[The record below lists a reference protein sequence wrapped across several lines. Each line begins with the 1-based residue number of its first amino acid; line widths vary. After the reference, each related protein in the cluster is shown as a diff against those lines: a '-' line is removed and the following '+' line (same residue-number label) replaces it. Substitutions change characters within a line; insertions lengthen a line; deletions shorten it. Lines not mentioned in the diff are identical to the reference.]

1 MKFAF
6 IPTAAAVLALCLTA
20 VPAAAQDTVAG
31 DWELSL
37 ETPQG
42 AQTIS
47 LSLKLDA
54 DRLTG
59 QLSSP
64 VGTVPLTGTVKG
76 AESDFTANIDAQG
89 TQLPLNFHGTLAGA
103 TFNGTV
109 KVGDFGEFPF
119 TGKRAT
125 AAAAA
130 PSAPAA
136 TAAAPAPAGAATAPS
151 DLTGKWAITLS
162 IQVLGEFPA
171 VADLKQQGGELTGTM
186 ATSEAPDATVP
197 IKGTVTGNTL
207 RIDFTAQTP
216 QGPIPITITGEL
228 GAAGLAGKAI
238 VAGGMAEATWKGTR
252 Q

>member
-1 MKFAF
+1 MKFPF
-6 IPTAAAVLALCLTA
+6 VRTAAAIVMLCLA
-20 VPAAAQDTVAG
+20 AAPALAQDTVAG
-31 DWELSL
+31 DWDLSL

-42 AQTIS
+42 AQVVNV
-47 LSLKLDA
+47 SLKLDA
-54 DRLTG
+54 DKLTG

-64 VGTVPLTGTVKG
+64 VGSVPLTGTVKG
-76 AESDFTANIDAQG
+76 ADSDFTANIDAQG
-89 TQLPLNFHGTLAGA
+89 MQLPLNFHGTLAGA

-119 TGKRAT
+119 TGTRAA

-130 PSAPAA
+130 PAA
-136 TAAAPAPAGAATAPS
+136 SAAAPPAAATGAPVDMS
-151 DLTGKWAITLS
+151 GKWAITLS
-162 IQVLGEFPA
+162 IQGLGEFPA
-171 VADLKQQGGELTGTM
+171 IADVKQQGAELTGTM
-186 ATSEAPDATVP
+186 ATTAAPDATVP
-197 IKGTVTGNTL
+197 LEGTVTGNTL

-228 GAAGLAGKAI
+228 GGTGLAGKAI